1 MNGYQIF
8 KKTSKFPCYKID
20 HANESEQIYSSD
32 FLGDSNSWFF

>member
-8 KKTSKFPCYKID
+8 KKISKFPYKID

-32 FLGDSNSWFF
+32 FLGDSNS